1 MHHIRRFDS
10 AHRPKTI
17 KKQNTMKTIK
27 TMNVIFAVIFALC
40 ALMALSA
47 VIFCNALHQ
56 LPVFAFS
63 ALMAW
68 ALYTSDK
75 ETEKQ
80 Q

>member
-1 MHHIRRFDS
+1 M
-10 AHRPKTI
+10 
-17 KKQNTMKTIK
+17 K
-27 TMNVIFAVIFALC
+27 TMNLIFAVIFALC

-47 VIFCNALHQ
+47 VIFCKALHQ
-56 LPVFAFS
+56 LPVFALS

-68 ALYTSDK
+68 ASFNSDK